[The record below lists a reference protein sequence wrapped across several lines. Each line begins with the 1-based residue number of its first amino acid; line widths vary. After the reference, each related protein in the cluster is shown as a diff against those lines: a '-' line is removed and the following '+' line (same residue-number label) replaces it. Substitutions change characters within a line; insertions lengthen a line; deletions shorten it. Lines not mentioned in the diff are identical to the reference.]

1 MALRGEC
8 VEFSIAFYETPDGR
22 PVVEEE
28 MEAIERRAPVLHDL
42 LVAGLSKLRRR
53 EYHRPPL
60 CEPLGGGLYELRV
73 GRKDIAR
80 AAWFFREQHRIVI
93 VRCFVKKTQ
102 KTPDSELA
110 LARKRMADYLVR
122 WTGR

>member
-1 MALRGEC
+1 MMFS
-8 VEFSIAFYETPDGR
+8 VELYESPDGR

-28 MEAIERRAPVLHDL
+28 LETIERSTPVLYDL

-60 CEPLGGGLYELRV
+60 CKPLGSGLFELRV

-80 AAWFFREQHRIVI
+80 AVWFFQAGQRLVV
-93 VRCFVKKTQ
+93 VRCWVKKSQ
-102 KTPDSELA
+102 KMPPGELELA
-110 LARKRMADYLVR
+110 RQRMAEYL
-122 WTGR
+122 GR

>member
-1 MALRGEC
+1 MEFT
-8 VEFSIAFYETPDGR
+8 VEFYETPNGH

-28 MEAIERRAPVLHDL
+28 LETVERSMPVLYDL

-60 CEPLGGGLYELRV
+60 CEPLGAGLFELRV

-80 AAWFFREQHRIVI
+80 AVWFFQTGQRIVV
-93 VRCFVKKTQ
+93 VRCFVKKSP
-102 KTPDSELA
+102 KTPPGELV
-110 LARKRMADYLVR
+110 LAQKRMAEYL
-122 WTGR
+122 GR

>member
-1 MALRGEC
+1 M
-8 VEFSIAFYETPDGR
+8 EFSIEFYETPEGQ

-28 MEAIERRAPVLHDL
+28 LKAIERRAPVLHDL

-53 EYHRPPL
+53 DYHSPPL
-60 CEPLGGGLYELRV
+60 CQPLGGGLYEVRV

-80 AAWFFREQHRIVI
+80 AAWFFREQQRIIV

-102 KTPDSELA
+102 KTPSSELA
-110 LARKRMADYLVR
+110 LARKRMADFL
-122 WTGR
+122 GRNPGR